1 MVLSN
6 LSLNIIIFPTKDNFF
21 PLQLLQSFPQMTFLD
36 ETFKE
41 AIQVV
46 GMCNLAP
53 SPTKL
58 PRGEAI

>member
-1 MVLSN
+1 MVFVKS
-6 LSLNIIIFPTKDNFF
+6 FPQYYYFFHKRHFF

-36 ETFKE
+36 ETLKE

-58 PRGEAI
+58 LWGEAI